1 MGAANAPLRW
11 LDVGMESWVIWLIA
25 AGVLAGAELLT
36 LDFVLL
42 MLAGGA
48 LGGMVAAAAGLAVG
62 LQLVAFVIVALGL
75 LVFVRPF
82 AKRQLMSRTPQQI
95 DGAETYVGKVAVVTQ
110 RVDHMDGRIRFG
122 ADDWSAVSQ
131 SRGETYEVGSSVR
144 VMQIRGATAVVAES
158 HE

>member
-1 MGAANAPLRW
+1 MTLRW
-11 LDVGMESWVIWLIA
+11 LDGRMEPWVIWLIA

-48 LGGMVAAAAGLAVG
+48 LGGMTAAAAGLPVG
-62 LQLVAFVIVALGL
+62 LQLAAFVVVALGL

-95 DGAETYVGKVAVVTQ
+95 DGAETYVGKVAIVTQ

-131 SRGETYEVGSSVR
+131 SRQDIFEVGTTVR

>member
-1 MGAANAPLRW
+1 
-11 LDVGMESWVIWLIA
+11 MEAWVIWLIA

-48 LGGMVAAAAGLAVG
+48 LGGMVAAVAGLTVA

-82 AKRQLMSRTPQQI
+82 AKRQLLSRTPQQI

-131 SRGETYEVGSSVR
+131 SRQDTFEVGTNVR

>member
-1 MGAANAPLRW
+1 MTLRW
-11 LDVGMESWVIWLIA
+11 LDGPMEPWVIWLIA

-48 LGGMVAAAAGLAVG
+48 LGGMTAAAAGLPVG
-62 LQLVAFVIVALGL
+62 LQLAAFVVVALGL

-95 DGAETYVGKVAVVTQ
+95 DGAETYVGKVAIVTQ

-131 SRGETYEVGSSVR
+131 SRQDIFEVGTTVR

-158 HE
+158 LE

>member
-1 MGAANAPLRW
+1 
-11 LDVGMESWVIWLIA
+11 MEPWVIWLIA

-48 LGGMVAAAAGLAVG
+48 LGGMTAAAAGLPVG
-62 LQLVAFVIVALGL
+62 LQLAAFVVVALGL

-95 DGAETYVGKVAVVTQ
+95 DGAETYVGKVAIVTQ

-131 SRGETYEVGSSVR
+131 SRQDIFEVGTTVR

-158 HE
+158 LE

>member
-1 MGAANAPLRW
+1 MSAW
-11 LDVGMESWVIWLIA
+11 IIWLIA
-25 AGVLAGAELLT
+25 AGVLAGAEMLT

-48 LGGMVAAAAGLAVG
+48 LGGMVVAAAGLAVG
-62 LQLVAFVIVALGL
+62 LQLAAFVVVALGL
-75 LVFVRPF
+75 LVFVRPY
-82 AKRQLMSRTPQQI
+82 AKRQLQSRTPQQI

-110 RVDHMDGRIRFG
+110 RVDHLDGRIRFG
-122 ADDWSAVSQ
+122 ADDWSAVSHSPQ
-131 SRGETYEVGSSVR
+131 ESFEVGATVR

>member
-1 MGAANAPLRW
+1 
-11 LDVGMESWVIWLIA
+11 MESWVIWLIA

-48 LGGMVAAAAGLAVG
+48 LGGVAVAAVGLPVG
-62 LQLVAFVIVALGL
+62 LQLVAFVVVALGL
-75 LVFVRPF
+75 LVFVRPI
-82 AKRQLMSRTPQQI
+82 AKRQLLARTPEQI
-95 DGAETYVGKVAVVTQ
+95 DGAETYVGKVAVVTT

-131 SRGETYEVGSSVR
+131 SRGETFEVGSMVR

>member
-1 MGAANAPLRW
+1 
-11 LDVGMESWVIWLIA
+11 MEPWVVWLIA
-25 AGVLAGAELLT
+25 AGALAAAELLT
-36 LDFVLL
+36 LDLVLL

-48 LGGMVAAAAGLAVG
+48 LGGVAVAAFGLPVA

-75 LVFVRPF
+75 LVFVRPY
-82 AKRQLMSRTPQQI
+82 AKRQLTARTPQQI

-131 SRGETYEVGSSVR
+131 SRQETFEVGTNVR

>member
-1 MGAANAPLRW
+1 MS
-11 LDVGMESWVIWLIA
+11 SWVIWLIA

-48 LGGMVAAAAGLAVG
+48 LGGMAAAAAGLTVG

-95 DGAETYVGKVAVVTQ
+95 DGAETYIGKVAVVTQ
-110 RVDHMDGRIRFG
+110 RVDHLDGRIRFG

-131 SRGETYEVGSSVR
+131 SRQDAFEVGTTVR
-144 VMQIRGATAVVAES
+144 VMEIRGPIAVVAES

>member
-1 MGAANAPLRW
+1 MS
-11 LDVGMESWVIWLIA
+11 SWVIWLIA

-36 LDFVLL
+36 LDLVLL

-48 LGGMVAAAAGLAVG
+48 LGGVAVAAVGLPVG
-62 LQLVAFVIVALGL
+62 LQLAAFVVVALGL
-75 LVFVRPF
+75 LVFVRPL
-82 AKRQLMSRTPQQI
+82 AKRHLTSRTPEQI

-131 SRGETYEVGSSVR
+131 SREETFEVGSTVR
-144 VMQIRGATAVVAES
+144 VMQIRGATAVVSES

>member
-1 MGAANAPLRW
+1 MS
-11 LDVGMESWVIWLIA
+11 SWVIWLIA

-48 LGGMVAAAAGLAVG
+48 LGGMAVAAAGLPVG
-62 LQLVAFVIVALGL
+62 LQLAAFVVVSLGL
-75 LVFVRPF
+75 LVFVRPL

-95 DGAETYVGKVAVVTQ
+95 DGAETYVGKVAVVTA
-110 RVDHMDGRIRFG
+110 RVDHLDGRIRFG

-131 SRGETYEVGSSVR
+131 SRGESFEVGSTVR
-144 VMQIRGATAVVAES
+144 VMQIRGATAVVSES

>member
-1 MGAANAPLRW
+1 MTLRW
-11 LDVGMESWVIWLIA
+11 LDVPMEAWVIWLIA

-48 LGGMVAAAAGLAVG
+48 LGGMAAAAAGAETG
-62 LQLVAFVIVALGL
+62 LQLVAFVIVALAL

-82 AKRQLMSRTPQQI
+82 AKRQLLSRTPQQI
-95 DGAETYVGKVAVVTQ
+95 DGAETYVGKVAVVTA

-131 SRGETYEVGSSVR
+131 SREETFEVGSTVR

>member
-1 MGAANAPLRW
+1 M
-11 LDVGMESWVIWLIA
+11 DEWVIWLIA

-48 LGGMVAAAAGLAVG
+48 LGGVAAAAVGLPVG
-62 LQLVAFVIVALGL
+62 LQLLAFVIVALGL
-75 LVFVRPF
+75 LVFVRPI
-82 AKRQLMSRTPQQI
+82 AKRQLTARTPEQI
-95 DGAETYVGKVAVVTQ
+95 DGAETYVGKVAVVTS

-131 SRGETYEVGSSVR
+131 ARGEAFEVGSTVR
-144 VMQIRGATAVVAES
+144 VMQIRGAVAVVSES

>member
-1 MGAANAPLRW
+1 
-11 LDVGMESWVIWLIA
+11 MEAWVIWLIA

-48 LGGMVAAAAGLAVG
+48 LGGMVAAVAGLSVA

-82 AKRQLMSRTPQQI
+82 AKRQLLSRTPQQI

-131 SRGETYEVGSSVR
+131 SRQDTFEVGTNVR

>member
-1 MGAANAPLRW
+1 M
-11 LDVGMESWVIWLIA
+11 DEWVIWLIA

-48 LGGMVAAAAGLAVG
+48 LGGMTAAAAGLPVA

-75 LVFVRPF
+75 LVFVRPY
-82 AKRQLMSRTPQQI
+82 AKRQLLSRTPQQI
-95 DGAETYVGKVAVVTQ
+95 DGAETYIGKVATVTQ
-110 RVDHMDGRIRFG
+110 RVDHLDGRIRFG

-131 SRGETYEVGSSVR
+131 SRDEAFEVGSQVR

>member
-1 MGAANAPLRW
+1 M
-11 LDVGMESWVIWLIA
+11 DEWVIWLIA
-25 AGVLAGAELLT
+25 AGVLAAAELLT

-48 LGGMVAAAAGLAVG
+48 LGGMTVAAIGLPVA
-62 LQLVAFVIVALGL
+62 LQLGAFVVVALGL

-95 DGAETYVGKVAVVTQ
+95 DGAESYVGKVAVVTS

-131 SRGETYEVGSSVR
+131 SREDTFEVGATVR

>member
-1 MGAANAPLRW
+1 MGAANAARRW
-11 LDVGMESWVIWLIA
+11 FDVGMESWVIWLIA

-82 AKRQLMSRTPQQI
+82 AKRQLLSRTPQQI
-95 DGAETYVGKVAVVTQ
+95 DGAETYVGKVAVVTA
-110 RVDHMDGRIRFG
+110 RVDHLDGRIRFG

-131 SRGETYEVGSSVR
+131 SRGETFEVGASVR

>member
-1 MGAANAPLRW
+1 M
-11 LDVGMESWVIWLIA
+11 DEWVIWLIA

-36 LDFVLL
+36 LDLVLL

-48 LGGMVAAAAGLAVG
+48 LGGTVAALAGLPVA
-62 LQLVAFVIVALGL
+62 LQLVSFVIVALGL

-110 RVDHMDGRIRFG
+110 RVDHLDGRIRFG

-131 SRGETYEVGSSVR
+131 SRSETFEVGHSVR